1 MNLRSSHDNGD
12 LEFTHAGASRDSTV
26 TRNTCHLISLLR
38 SQSHVYFMFFPISL
52 SWAISGG
59 LDALQRRFVAA
70 NTID

>member
-1 MNLRSSHDNGD
+1 
-12 LEFTHAGASRDSTV
+12 
-26 TRNTCHLISLLR
+26 
-38 SQSHVYFMFFPISL
+38 MFFPISL